1 MKKAEKLNE
10 LKIGQ
15 TVYLDEMGKRQTVIR
30 SIENKLV
37 PYIVASDNSCHCLY
51 RGIWFNETAPDV
63 I

>member
-15 TVYLDEMGKRQTVIR
+15 TVYLDEKGKRQTVIR

-37 PYIVASDNSCHCLY
+37 PYIVISDNSCHCLY
-51 RGIWFNETAPDV
+51 RGIWFNENGN
-63 I
+63 